1 MYDVIYEVERDIKQ
15 ALAGL
20 LSPTVTENFVGVAEV
35 RDLFRIPRVGTI
47 AGSYVKE
54 GHISRRYKVRLV
66 RDGRVIYTGNL
77 ASLKHFKDDVKEVK
91 EGFEC
96 GIGIENFN
104 DVKVG
109 DIIEAFE
116 IVEQARTL

>member
-1 MYDVIYEVERDIKQ
+1 MYNIIYEAERDIKQ

-20 LSPTVTENFVGVAEV
+20 LTPIVTENFVGFAEV
-35 RDLFRIPRVGTI
+35 RNLFRIPRIGTI

-54 GHISRRYKVRLV
+54 GYFTRGHKIRLV
-66 RDGRVIYTGNL
+66 REGRVIYTGNL
-77 ASLKHFKDDVKEVK
+77 GSLKRFKDDVKEVK

-96 GIGIENFN
+96 GIGIENYN

-109 DIIEAFE
+109 DVIEAFE
-116 IVEQARTL
+116 LVEKARTL